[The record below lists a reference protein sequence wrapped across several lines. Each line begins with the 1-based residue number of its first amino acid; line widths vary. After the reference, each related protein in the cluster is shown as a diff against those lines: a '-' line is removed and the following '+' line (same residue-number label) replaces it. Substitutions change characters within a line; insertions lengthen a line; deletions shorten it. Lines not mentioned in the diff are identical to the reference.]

1 MFRLLQIPVFTS
13 FGLPVK
19 IYMAVQHVQFC
30 IFPFCGETGTTD

>member
-19 IYMAVQHVQFC
+19 IYMAVQFC
-30 IFPFCGETGTTD
+30 TFPFCSETGTTD